1 MFRICNDRFT
11 WICLSF
17 MIGFSLLNM
26 AGCGPGDNR
35 QSLTGTVSWQGKPLP
50 RGVITFYPKGQ
61 GSTVG
66 CEIID
71 GKFLIEMINGATL
84 GKYRVEIVAFRPT
97 GKSEFDIDQNKQVSI
112 EEQYLPKQFN
122 SDSILDAEV
131 VGNKSNT
138 FEFDLKPSK

>member
-1 MFRICNDRFT
+1 MFRICIERST

-17 MIGFSLLNM
+17 MIGVTLLTM
-26 AGCGPGDNR
+26 TGCGPGDNR

-66 CEIID
+66 CEIIE
-71 GKFLIEMINGATL
+71 GKFLIEMINGATP

-131 VGNKSNT
+131 NGTKSNT